1 MEYLVKDNE
10 ADLELIPIE
19 SLSQRENEIL
29 ALLAENQ
36 SNRRIADELVL
47 SINTIKWYV
56 RQIYAKLGVS
66 NRQQAVTQARELGL
80 LAD

>member
-1 MEYLVKDNE
+1 MKDNE